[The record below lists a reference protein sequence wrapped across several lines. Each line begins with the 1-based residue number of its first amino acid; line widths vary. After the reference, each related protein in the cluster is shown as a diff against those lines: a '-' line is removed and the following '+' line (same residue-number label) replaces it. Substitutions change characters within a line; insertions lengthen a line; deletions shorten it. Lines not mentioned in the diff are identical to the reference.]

1 MAKFFAFILAIA
13 FCTESYCSDGE
24 VNSLRENSDCKKMVN
39 FAVSKHDEYA
49 HGKSIHE
56 LIDQENMSQDQVHQ
70 KEYKTLVIEILDTFA
85 VWDDP
90 AEKKRVNDEI
100 GEHFFRFVILKEL
113 KVFFELV

>member
-1 MAKFFAFILAIA
+1 MAKIFAFILAIA
-13 FCTESYCSDGE
+13 FFTESYCATGE

-49 HGKSIHE
+49 HGKSIQE

-70 KEYKTLVIEILDTFA
+70 KEYKILVIEILDTFA

-90 AEKKRVNDEI
+90 AEKNRVDEEI
-100 GEHFFRFVILKEL
+100 RDHFFSICDPG
-113 KVFFELV
+113 KVKGIF